1 MSVPAPA
8 VPATTVKAANTTGQY
23 VWITL
28 SGFTATF
35 VYSYDQSGNQVQLG
49 TTNGT
54 YLLPPGYSISITYSV
69 AGTWTWLAA
78 YQPYQYPSVY
88 ASENLITAAASPNGI
103 LVQPPV
109 GSTSRSLA
117 GGTGCWAGTGSATGL
132 AMGVSN

>member
-8 VPATTVKAANTTGQY
+8 VPASTVKAANNTGQY
-23 VWITL
+23 VWVTL
-28 SGFTATF
+28 AGFTATF
-35 VYSYDQSGNQVQLG
+35 VYSYDQAGNQVQLG

-54 YLLPPGYSISITYSV
+54 YLLPPGYSISVTYSV
-69 AGTWTWLAA
+69 AGTWAWLNA
-78 YQPYQYPSVY
+78 YQPYQYPPVY
-88 ASENLITAAASPNGI
+88 SQENLATAAASPNGI

-117 GGTGCWAGTGSATGL
+117 GGTGCWAGTGSSTGL